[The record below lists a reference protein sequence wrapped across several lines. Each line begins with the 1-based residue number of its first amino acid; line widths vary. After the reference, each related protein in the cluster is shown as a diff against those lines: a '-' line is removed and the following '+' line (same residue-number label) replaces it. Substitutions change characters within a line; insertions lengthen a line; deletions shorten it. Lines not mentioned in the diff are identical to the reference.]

1 MIISKEVTFMPLK
14 VLNIDHA
21 EILANK
27 IKNSKSEDEA
37 IFHIKE
43 TIIHYELVNFS
54 FNYSRPFVRARICD
68 SGIGFNNTSEIYYP
82 PTTLATNGRASDKLN
97 PCLYL
102 SLKLETA
109 TLEIG
114 AKAGDVV
121 QLAFFKTKNDQN
133 IRLGMIGEKINA
145 IKGAGKNISEHM
157 ANEINRI
164 VNEISMKDR
173 IIAMSYVYLDGLFN
187 ELLTDH
193 NANKNDYLFSRTTI
207 RLLHEKYEFLDGFMY
222 HSNSDRGAHNIAI
235 PACIADEKLGLV
247 DTLLVR
253 IKKIYDYGLIDY
265 EIINTPKD
273 IKSNGDII
281 WS

>member
-1 MIISKEVTFMPLK
+1 MPLQ
-14 VLNIDHA
+14 VLHIDYA
-21 EILANK
+21 ERLVNK
-27 IKNSKSEDEA
+27 IKHSESEDEV
-37 IFHIKE
+37 ILHMKE
-43 TIIHYELVNFS
+43 TIAHYELVNFS

-68 SGIGFNNTSEIYYP
+68 SGRGFNNTSEIYYP
-82 PTTLATNGRASDKLN
+82 PTTLTTNGRANDKLN

-114 AKAGDVV
+114 AKEGDVV
-121 QLAFFKTKNDQN
+121 QVALFKTKNDQN

-145 IKGAGKNISEHM
+145 VKGVGKNISEHM

-164 VNEISMKDR
+164 VNEMSMKDR
-173 IIAMSYVYLDGLFN
+173 VLAMSYVYLDGFFN

-193 NANKNDYLFSRTTI
+193 NACKNDYLFSRTTI
-207 RLLHEKYEFLDGFMY
+207 RLLHEKYDFLDGFMY
-222 HSNSDRGAHNIAI
+222 HSNSDRGAHNIVV
-235 PACIADEKLGLV
+235 PAKIADEKLGLV

-253 IKKIYDYGLIDY
+253 IKKVYDYGLIDY
-265 EIINTPKD
+265 EIINTPTD
-273 IKSNGDII
+273 IKSNGDIT